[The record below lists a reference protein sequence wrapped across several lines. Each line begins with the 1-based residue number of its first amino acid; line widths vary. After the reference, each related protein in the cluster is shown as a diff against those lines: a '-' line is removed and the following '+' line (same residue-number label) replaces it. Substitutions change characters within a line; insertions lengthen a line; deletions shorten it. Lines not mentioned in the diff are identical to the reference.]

1 MQKKIFVL
9 IAFVCG
15 ITSLKA
21 QSVVDTLYYD
31 KEWKGVMEAEFA
43 QFCRITIT
51 PEDPNFP
58 KRFKDY
64 DIRENY
70 LQSEGTFVSIDK
82 YDDSKSVF
90 TSLVTYYFPNGKV
103 MSLANYNN
111 GKLDGTSK
119 TFNESGVLLKDFNYK
134 DNMRHGLCVTYYSN
148 GNVESSIKYDNDVVS
163 GDYMTYTE
171 NGAAIFNGT
180 MEGDVFTG
188 IVNQYNEEGI
198 LLTTEEYKSNVLDG
212 TSTMYYPNGDISAT
226 IPFTDGLINGVVK
239 RYNRTGVAVEE
250 LSYVNGLK
258 CGICEYRDGDNS
270 QRITY
275 KEVIPSDGLFGI
287 SATIVKSNYDIYS
300 GSKIRTIDGA
310 KTYRYGYGT
319 YFREIGLSILNN
331 TDKDISGS
339 LENITIEY
347 IKKDKASKNMVISE
361 TVAMNVYKEY
371 ADIISKRAYANAEST
386 ANAAATQR
394 TQTSASGYGNSTSS
408 AASSTSANS
417 SGSVVGAILAG
428 VAAASNNGYAVGTGG
443 AVGGAKGQSNSNTTS
458 QAYGQNSTSQYNSSS
473 GVYVD
478 GQVRYQVYQQEK
490 EKADKIAEE
499 ANAFATRKIEENK
512 YSEFVVPAH
521 SVVDKV
527 ILVADT
533 KKKFDSI
540 RVSFDYNGKNY
551 TVVWEY

>member
-1 MQKKIFVL
+1 MKKKVIVL
-9 IAFVCG
+9 CAFVC
-15 ITSLKA
+15 SLAGMKA

-31 KEWKGVMEAEFA
+31 KEWKGVMGAEFA
-43 QFCRITIT
+43 QYYRVTIV

-58 KRFKDY
+58 KKFKDY

-90 TSLVTYYFPNGKV
+90 TSLLTYYFPNGRI

-111 GKLDGTSK
+111 GKLDGVSK
-119 TFNESGVLLKDFNYK
+119 TFNESGIMLKEFNYK
-134 DNMRHGLCVTYYSN
+134 DNMRNGRCVTYYPN
-148 GNVESSIKYDNDVVS
+148 GNVESSIMYRNDAVS
-163 GDYMTYTE
+163 GEYVTYTE
-171 NGAAIFNGT
+171 NGSIIFDGT
-180 MEGDVFTG
+180 MEGEIFTG
-188 IVNQYNEEGI
+188 TVNQYNGEGVI
-198 LLTTEEYKSNVLDG
+198 MTTKEYKSNVLDG
-212 TSTMYYPNGDISAT
+212 TSTMYYPNGDVSAT
-226 IPFTDGLINGVVK
+226 VPFSNGVINGIVK
-239 RYNRTGVAVEE
+239 RYNKSGIAVEE

-275 KEVIPSDGLFGI
+275 KEVIPSDGVFGI
-287 SATIVKSNYDIYS
+287 SATIIKSNYDIYS
-300 GSKIRTIDGA
+300 GSKIKTIGGS
-310 KTYRYGYGT
+310 KMYRYGYET

-339 LENITIEY
+339 LENIKIEY

-361 TVAMNVYKEY
+361 TTAMSVYKEY

-394 TQTSASGYGNSTSS
+394 TQTSSSGYGNSTSS
-408 AASSTSANS
+408 AAANTTTNS
-417 SGSVVGAILAG
+417 KASVVGGILAA
-428 VAAASNNGYAVGTGG
+428 VSAVSNNGYAAGAGA
-443 AVGGAKGQSNSNTTS
+443 AVGGAKGQSSSNTTS
-458 QAYGQNSTSQYNSSS
+458 QAYGQNTTSQHSNSS

-490 EKADKIAEE
+490 EKADKIAED

-533 KKKFDSI
+533 KSKFDSI

-551 TVVWEY
+551 SVVWEY